1 MGATGEEECV
11 QTVVCWCR
19 RVQLRTDTGAGMYVC
34 AGPGVCLCVH
44 VCVKAVGVH
53 RCVHVC
59 RSNVWERVD
68 MCTEEPLLSA
78 PAVLAGVL
86 PVGSVVLPSI
96 KLK

>member
-1 MGATGEEECV
+1 MKRSVCRLSCAGVGVYSCAQIQVQACMCV
-11 QTVVCWCR
+11 Q
-19 RVQLRTDTGAGMYVC
+19 VQVC
-34 AGPGVCLCVH
+34 ACVY

-59 RSNVWERVD
+59 RSNVWGRVD
-68 MCTEEPLLSA
+68 TCTEEPLLSA

-86 PVGSVVLPSI
+86 PVGSVVLPSV